1 MSLLCEFESSV
12 ESAWVRHECKYDT
25 LCDFLPVHCSMLKPL
40 RHETH
45 HQYAMQYVSDRR
57 AFRKDLIS
65 MQLNMQCNADLT
77 SIEQLDSRKRK
88 RASTETDDEYSCVYS
103 AAQLAANL
111 TAFAS
116 LEIHQKK
123 LSKFAH
129 VYSCLFD
136 SLEVY
141 KGRLLNSNIGLAAA
155 AEGSFLLPLTVDVA
169 DLVELQLVNKLQLN
183 AQVSVDMIKILGEEQ
198 LPPIIE

>member
-1 MSLLCEFESSV
+1 MSLLEEFESSV

-45 HQYAMQYVSDRR
+45 HQYAMQYVADRR

-65 MQLNMQCNADLT
+65 MHLNMQCNADLT
-77 SIEQLDSRKRK
+77 NIDQLESRKRK
-88 RASTETDDEYSCVYS
+88 RASTETEDECVCS
-103 AAQLAANL
+103 AEQLAANL

-116 LEIHQKK
+116 LEIQQK
-123 LSKFAH
+123 LSKYAH
-129 VYSCLFD
+129 LYRCLFD

-141 KGRLLNSNIGLAAA
+141 KGRLLNSNVDLAAA
-155 AEGSFLLPLTVDVA
+155 AEGSLQLPLTVEVSDVI
-169 DLVELQLVNKLQLN
+169 ELQLVNKLQEN
-183 AQVSVDMIKILGEEQ
+183 AQVSVDMIKVLGEEQ
-198 LPPIIE
+198 LPLIIG